1 MLDKELRKSFR
12 LFKKV
17 IIRRKCV
24 EEEGTK
30 YLLDFGKRRCIPEIV
45 SKNGFR
51 IEESS
56 SERKKYWLNE
66 SYVPLHL
73 LKSFEEKKI
82 ARRSSK
88 MSSGKLADACAAV
101 KKTLKKRGFSYLF
114 ARAER
119 SEYHQCGHCKKDVL
133 IR

>member
-24 EEEGTK
+24 EEGTK
-30 YLLDFGKRRCIPEIV
+30 YLLDFGKRRSIPEIV
-45 SKNGFR
+45 LKNGSM

-66 SYVPLHL
+66 SYVPFYL
-73 LKSFEEKKI
+73 LKSFEERKL
-82 ARRSSK
+82 
-88 MSSGKLADACAAV
+88 LADLV
-101 KKTLKKRGFSYLF
+101 R
-114 ARAER
+114 
-119 SEYHQCGHCKKDVL
+119 
-133 IR
+133 

>member
-24 EEEGTK
+24 EEEGAK
-30 YLLDFGKRRCIPEIV
+30 YLLDFGKRRCIPEVV
-45 SKNGFR
+45 SKNGFM

-66 SYVPLHL
+66 SHVPFYL
-73 LKSFEEKKI
+73 LKSFEERKI
-82 ARRSSK
+82 ARRSS
-88 MSSGKLADACAAV
+88 MMNSGKLSEASVLV
-101 KKTLKKRGFSYLF
+101 KKPLKQRGFSYLF

-119 SEYHQCGHCKKDVL
+119 SEYHQCGHCNKDVP

>member
-24 EEEGTK
+24 EEGTK
-30 YLLDFGKRRCIPEIV
+30 YLLDFGKRRSIPEIV
-45 SKNGFR
+45 LKNGSMV
-51 IEESS
+51 EESS

-66 SYVPLHL
+66 SYVPFYL
-73 LKSFEEKKI
+73 LKSFEERKI

-88 MSSGKLADACAAV
+88 MNSGKLSEASVLV
-101 KKTLKKRGFSYLF
+101 KKPLKQRGFSYLF

-119 SEYHQCGHCKKDVL
+119 SEYHQCGHCHKDVP